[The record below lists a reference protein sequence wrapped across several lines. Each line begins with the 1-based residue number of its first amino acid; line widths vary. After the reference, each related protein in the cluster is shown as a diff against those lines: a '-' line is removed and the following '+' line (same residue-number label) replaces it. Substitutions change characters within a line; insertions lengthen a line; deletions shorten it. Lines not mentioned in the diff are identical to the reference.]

1 MAAATF
7 TTWQALYLAMLDQAA
22 AFYGGKLQVA
32 SYDYTNGGSTQR
44 MQYRTEKEFRDGLEY
59 VKKQAQLEASGIT
72 ASTVAAP
79 VGRTY
84 ARNAGRG

>member
-1 MAAATF
+1 MAAVTF

-32 SYDYTNGGSTQR
+32 SYDYANGNSTQR

-72 ASTVAAP
+72 ASTVSAP

>member
-1 MAAATF
+1 MATIF

-32 SYDYTNGGSTQR
+32 SYDYTNGGNTQR
-44 MQYRTEKEFRDGLEY
+44 MQYRTEKEFQDGLEY
-59 VKKQAQLEASGIT
+59 VKKQAQLEASGISAT
-72 ASTVAAP
+72 AIAP
-79 VGRTY
+79 AVGRTY